1 MVTKQ
6 IYIYF
11 SLDVVLCLPFHV
23 HNYVE
28 NIFKHDLFNVHDIK
42 VMVEEIGLPI
52 KKLLENTS
60 LYTIV
65 SQIKTKKLLLI
76 ELKTKHNV
84 IVL

>member
-6 IYIYF
+6 RYIYS

-28 NIFKHDLFNVHDIK
+28 NIFKHDLFNLHDIK
-42 VMVEEIGLPI
+42 VMVEKIVFPI
-52 KKLLENTS
+52 KKLLENKS

-76 ELKTKHNV
+76 ELKIKHNV
-84 IVL
+84 IIL